1 MMIPMKSRTNL
12 EKKSEIKSPAIKTLK
27 ALVLVP
33 MAVIASTGVSLA
45 LPPTT
50 SPELA
55 PHRAVYEMKLGEA
68 DENSGIIAVKGRM
81 VFEFQGNHCD
91 GYTQNMRFVTE
102 ITDKRGTSTLTDL
115 RTSNWEDGAGARFRF
130 NSQHYRDRNLKEII
144 KGDAKRDSKMSAVNV
159 ALFKPSKQKLTLKDQ
174 VFFPNQHSVELLK
187 SAMAGKTILQA
198 RIYDGSEKGRKV
210 FNTTS
215 IIGKE
220 GVSNKPSPFPNVAN
234 AERLEGVASWPV
246 AISYFEDGTASG
258 EELPVYEL
266 AFRFYANGVSRNL
279 LINYGDFTIR
289 GILKEIEF
297 YKLDACTD
305 SAKN

>member
-1 MMIPMKSRTNL
+1 MKVNPPMKSQFTKL
-12 EKKSEIKSPAIKTLK
+12 LTILACPAIF
-27 ALVLVP
+27 LVGS
-33 MAVIASTGVSLA
+33 AGVSLA

-68 DENSGIIAVKGRM
+68 DQNSGIIAVKGRM
-81 VFEFQGNHCD
+81 VFEFQGNACD

-144 KGDAKRDSKMSAVNV
+144 KGDAKRDLKKSAVNV
-159 ALFKPSKQKLTLKDQ
+159 ALFKPSKHKLTLKDQ

-187 SAMAGKTILQA
+187 SAMAGKTIFQA

-210 FNTTS
+210 FNTTTV
-215 IIGKE
+215 IGKE
-220 GVSNKPSPFPNVAN
+220 GVSGKPSPFPHVAN
-234 AERLEGVASWPV
+234 AERLKGVASWPV
-246 AISYFEDGTASG
+246 AISYFDDGKASG

-289 GILKEIEF
+289 GMLKEIEF
-297 YKLDACTD
+297 YKSDACE
-305 SAKN
+305 SGVQ